1 MKQFYTERSLSV
13 AASRNNL
20 SSSQPDPTFGRVSST
35 RVRLLSPTA
44 ERILASEIQMPPC
57 RALIVED
64 YEEFRQLLH
73 SLLQKDTECVVVG
86 EACDG
91 LQAVDQAHGLQ
102 PDLILLDLS
111 LPKMNGMEVLRRIR
125 KLSPN
130 SKVVI
135 LSQDSSSEV
144 VRGALGFG
152 AVGYL
157 LKSDAIE
164 LPLAVDAVLQG
175 EVYVSSRVKA
185 E

>member
-1 MKQFYTERSLSV
+1 
-13 AASRNNL
+13 
-20 SSSQPDPTFGRVSST
+20 
-35 RVRLLSPTA
+35 
-44 ERILASEIQMPPC
+44 MPPC

-73 SLLQKDTECVVVG
+73 LLLKENSRCLIVG
-86 EACDG
+86 EARDG
-91 LQAVDQAHGLQ
+91 LQAVDQAQELQ
-102 PDLILLDLS
+102 PELILLDLS
-111 LPKMNGMEVLRRIR
+111 LPKINGMEALRRIR

-144 VRGALGFG
+144 VRGALRFG

-164 LPLAVDAVLQG
+164 LPLAVDAVLRG
-175 EVYVSSRVKA
+175 EVYVSSRVKV